1 MRGFTGAGGLLLAT
15 AAVMLAPPAFAGD
28 DGKAGHDEASDAK
41 PAVKEEKPA
50 KTKQPDPAPA
60 SRPDGVRF
68 RGGFL
73 IEGGAVL
80 VPSGPT
86 GGAASLVVP
95 TLHLGVQINHI
106 LGVYYENHPLFAL
119 LASSSDI
126 TVGIMDLN
134 TFVASATL
142 LHTIELG
149 GGGGFDVFALA
160 GCGGDATSAG
170 CGAGV
175 EVLPGLHAK
184 AAVHLG
190 GWAGRDSH
198 RSAFSLQAA
207 FHASF
212 DPSGGAILLPL
223 FGFGGEWF

>member
-1 MRGFTGAGGLLLAT
+1 MRRWCGLVGLSWIAGSLLIAQPAAAEEGGEGAKEQPRKEN
-15 AAVMLAPPAFAGD
+15 AAEKGE
-28 DGKAGHDEASDAK
+28 KDAK
-41 PAVKEEKPA
+41 PKP
-50 KTKQPDPAPA
+50 PAPA
-60 SRPDGVRF
+60 STSRPDGVRL

-73 IEGGAVL
+73 VEGGGVL

-86 GGAASLVVP
+86 GGAASLVIP

-119 LASSSDI
+119 LVGASDI
-126 TVGIMDLN
+126 TVGLMDLN

-149 GGGGFDVFALA
+149 GGGGFDVYALA

-190 GWAGRDSH
+190 GWGGRDAH
-198 RSAFSLQAA
+198 RTAFSLQAA